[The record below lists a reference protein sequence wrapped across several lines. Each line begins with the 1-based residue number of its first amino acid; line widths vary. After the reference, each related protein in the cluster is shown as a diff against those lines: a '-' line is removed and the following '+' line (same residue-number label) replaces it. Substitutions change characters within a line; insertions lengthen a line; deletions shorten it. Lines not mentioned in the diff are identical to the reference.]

1 MFDISG
7 GRRRTL
13 RHANDRAPP
22 QDTPRRSPI
31 ATIPPHHL
39 HHHRGGGGG
48 RHRAFSNFSADD
60 TSDPFAQA
68 AAASNYLSDW
78 WHEGEA
84 FLQSLNPGGR
94 LIEVTLLL
102 VSFKACCVMW
112 VIARRTKHAD
122 DDYANYDNSL
132 RGGDDRARHELVY
145 RRLRNL
151 YLSVYACATF
161 GDWIQ
166 GGFLYALY
174 AEYGYSMHE
183 IGLIFVV
190 GYGSAAT
197 IGTYVSALG
206 DTGGHRRNCVLYGVL
221 YAGSC
226 LLCNFNSLTALLVGR
241 LLGGIA
247 YSILYTSFESWLI
260 AEADAR
266 GLPTSMLARLFSVA
280 TFTNAGSAV
289 VAGMA
294 GHLAVEVIPHTQ
306 HNKFA
311 SAFDVGVGVL
321 ILASVLAAFRWT
333 ERFGGDGSGSEA
345 NGSALQSLQRS
356 VRAIRRSRA
365 LIYLG
370 LVNSLYEAALYVFV
384 FLWTPALERRA
395 LLSPAAG
402 APSHG
407 LIFSIFMLSK
417 MAGSQAFHALSA
429 RLSPSSILQL
439 VFGGS
444 ACCLGFVVVTTSYE
458 RALLA
463 FCGFE
468 ALLGMYW
475 PAIALLRCGALDD
488 SQRASTMAVFRVL
501 LNVLVI
507 TLLPLA
513 GHLSESYAWLLAV
526 LMLVVW

>member
-1 MFDISG
+1 M
-7 GRRRTL
+7 
-13 RHANDRAPP
+13 
-22 QDTPRRSPI
+22 QV
-31 ATIPPHHL
+31 
-39 HHHRGGGGG
+39 
-48 RHRAFSNFSADD
+48 
-60 TSDPFAQA
+60 
-68 AAASNYLSDW
+68 
-78 WHEGEA
+78 

-94 LIEVTLLL
+94 LIEVILLGISL
-102 VSFKACCVMW
+102 KACFVMW
-112 VIARRTKHAD
+112 IIARRTKHDDEFAD
-122 DDYANYDNSL
+122 YDDKI
-132 RGGDDRARHELVY
+132 RGGDNRAQHEAVY

-174 AEYGYSMHE
+174 AEYGYTMRQ

-197 IGTYVSALG
+197 VGTYVSALG
-206 DTGGHRRNCVLYGVL
+206 DTRGHRRNCVLYGVL
-221 YAGSC
+221 YAMSC
-226 LLCNFNSLTALLVGR
+226 LLCNFKSLVPLLLGR

-260 AEADAR
+260 AEADAK
-266 GLPTSMLARLFSVA
+266 GLPVSLLARLFSVA
-280 TFTNAGSAV
+280 TFSNAGSAV
-289 VAGMA
+289 IAGMA
-294 GHLAVEVIPHTQ
+294 GHLAVEVIPHTT

-311 SAFDVGVGVL
+311 SAFDVAVVVL
-321 ILASVLAAFRWT
+321 LLSSVLAAMRWT
-333 ERFGGDGSGSEA
+333 ERFGSGDGSGRS
-345 NGSALQSLQRS
+345 GSALGSLCDS

-365 LIYLG
+365 LIFLG

-384 FLWTPALERRA
+384 FLWTPALEARA
-395 LLSPAAG
+395 ALSASRG

-417 MAGSQAFHALSA
+417 MAGSQGFHALSA
-429 RLSPSSILQL
+429 RLSPSTILQL
-439 VFGGS
+439 VFVGS
-444 ACCLGFVVVTTSYE
+444 ASCLVSVILTTSYE

-488 SQRASTMAVFRVL
+488 SSRASTMAVFRVL

-507 TLLPLA
+507 TLLPFA
-513 GHLSESYAWLLAV
+513 GGLPEGYAWGLAV
-526 LMLVVW
+526 GMLLVWCAPQRPTISFCHVPPDAVAHAHARARTHALAISKDEEPRPPIL